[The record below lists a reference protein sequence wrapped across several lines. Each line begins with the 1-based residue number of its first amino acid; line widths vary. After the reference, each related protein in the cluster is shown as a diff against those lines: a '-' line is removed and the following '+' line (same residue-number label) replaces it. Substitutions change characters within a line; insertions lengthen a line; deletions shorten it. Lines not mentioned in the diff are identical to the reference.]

1 MNQHPG
7 LIGKKLGN
15 TQVFEDDGNV
25 TRVTVVE
32 VGPCTV
38 VGKKTEE
45 KDGYSALVLAFGQR
59 KEKGVN
65 KADAGFY
72 KKVGH
77 KPAEVLKELRLAA
90 ADVAKHEVGSVITPS
105 SIFEKG
111 QKVDVTGLTRGRG
124 FTGVMV
130 RWNFKGSKTQ
140 THGTHEY
147 QRHGGAIGTNMTP
160 GRTLPNLKMPGQY
173 GSEQVTIQNLKVA
186 RVIDDQYL
194 LLLEGAVPGHRNG
207 VITVRGAVKRGGGK
221 PKAKAKA

>member
-15 TQVFEDDGNV
+15 TQIFEDDGNV

-38 VGKKTEE
+38 VAKKTDE
-45 KDGYSALVLAFGQR
+45 KDGYSALMLAFGER

-65 KADAGFY
+65 KPEAGFF
-72 KKVGH
+72 KKAGI
-77 KPAEVLKELRLAA
+77 KPTQVLKELRLPAA
-90 ADVAKHEVGSVITPS
+90 EVAKHELGAVIAPS

-111 QKVDVTGLTRGRG
+111 QKVDVTGETRGRG

-130 RWNFKGSKTQ
+130 RWNMKGSKNA

-173 GSEQVTIQNLKVA
+173 GAERVTIQNLKVA

-194 LLLEGAVPGHRNG
+194 LLIEGAVPGARQG
-207 VITVRGAVKRGGGK
+207 VVTVRGAVKRGGGK
-221 PKAKAKA
+221 KKS

>member
-15 TQVFEDDGNV
+15 TQIFEDDGNV

-45 KDGYSALVLAFGQR
+45 KDGYSALLLAFGTR
-59 KEKGVN
+59 KEKGV
-65 KADAGFY
+65 KKPLAGFY

-77 KPAEVLKELRLAA
+77 KPAQVLQELRLGA

-111 QKVDVTGLTRGRG
+111 QKVDVTGSSRGRG

-130 RWNFKGSKTQ
+130 RWNFKGSKNQ

-173 GSEQVTIQNLKVA
+173 GAERVTIQNLKVA
-186 RVIDDQYL
+186 RVIDDQFL
-194 LLLEGAVPGHRNG
+194 LLIEGAVPGSRQG
-207 VITVRGAVKRGGGK
+207 VVTVRGAVKRGGGK
-221 PKAKAKA
+221 PKKA

>member
-7 LIGKKLGN
+7 LIGKKVGN

-38 VGKKTEE
+38 VGKKTVE
-45 KDGYSALVLAFGQR
+45 KDGYSALMLAFGTR
-59 KEKGVN
+59 REKSVN
-65 KADAGFY
+65 KAEAGFF
-72 KKVGH
+72 KKVGQ
-77 KPAEVLKELRLAA
+77 KPAEVLKELRLPAA
-90 ADVAKHEVGSVITPS
+90 EVAKHEIGAVIAPS
-105 SIFEKG
+105 SIFSKG
-111 QKVDVTGLTRGRG
+111 QKVDVTGETRGHG

-130 RWNFKGSKTQ
+130 RWNFKGSKNA

-173 GSEQVTIQNLKVA
+173 GAERVTIQNLKIS

-194 LLLEGAVPGHRNG
+194 LLIEGAVPGARQG
-207 VITVRGAVKRGGGK
+207 VVTVRGAVKRNGGK
-221 PKAKAKA
+221 PKS